1 MRRLCVFC
9 GSNKGT
15 EQSYVDAT
23 KRLGRAL
30 AERGIE
36 LVYGGGHVGLM
47 GLVADAVID
56 AGGKAIG
63 VIPQALVDREL
74 AHGRLTELHVVN
86 SMHERKALMSELSDA
101 FIALPGGFGTL
112 EEFAEILTW
121 SLLGFQKKPSGL
133 LNVDGYYDSLI
144 TFFDNA
150 VEKGFISPTHR
161 SLVLVSADPTQMLE
175 QIDAFRHPGEE
186 KWLTKSEL

>member
-1 MRRLCVFC
+1 MRRICVFC
-9 GSNKGT
+9 GSNKGL

-23 KRLGRAL
+23 KQLGRAF
-30 AERGIE
+30 ADQGIK

-47 GLVADAVID
+47 GVVADSVID

-144 TFFDNA
+144 EFFDNA
-150 VEKGFISPTHR
+150 VQKGFISKTHR
-161 SLVLVSADPTQMLE
+161 SLVLVSKDPLDMLQ
-175 QIDAFRHPGEE
+175 QIKSFRHPGEE